1 MNGDWTGVMTISGIR
16 PYAGFYEY
24 NSIKAN
30 ELRAEQ
36 IAATQKASSV
46 EAEEVSTE
54 TQSAAVQMPAPE
66 QNFTAFDYA
75 QNYRSDETY
84 ELKGKDSDLASLD
97 MQKAISD
104 LDKDQVLQQ
113 YQFFVGENIE
123 QSGIRQITATDTA
136 KVRNVENFNL

>member
-1 MNGDWTGVMTISGIR
+1 MTISGIR

-46 EAEEVSTE
+46 EAEEVSAE
-54 TQSAAVQMPAPE
+54 TQSATVQTPAPE

-75 QNYRSDETY
+75 QNYRADETY
-84 ELKGKDSDLASLD
+84 ELKGRDSDLASLD

-113 YQFFVGENIE
+113 YQFFVGDKD
-123 QSGIRQITATDTA
+123 SVTA
-136 KVRNVENFNL
+136 KMTIDPSERMIRREESFSL

>member
-54 TQSAAVQMPAPE
+54 TQSAAVQTPAPE

-113 YQFFVGENIE
+113 YQFFVGDPQGREFLFITNDRKDLNYVRISL
-123 QSGIRQITATDTA
+123 SG
-136 KVRNVENFNL
+136 

>member
-1 MNGDWTGVMTISGIR
+1 MTISGIR

-54 TQSAAVQMPAPE
+54 TQSAAVQTPIPE

-113 YQFFVGENIE
+113 YQFFVGDKD
-123 QSGIRQITATDTA
+123 SVTA
-136 KVRNVENFNL
+136 KMTIDPLERMIRREESFYL

>member
-66 QNFTAFDYA
+66 QNFTSFDYA

-113 YQFFVGENIE
+113 YQFFVGDKD
-123 QSGIRQITATDTA
+123 SVTA
-136 KVRNVENFNL
+136 KMTIDPLERMIRREESFYL

>member
-54 TQSAAVQMPAPE
+54 TQSAAVQTPAPE

-75 QNYRSDETY
+75 QNYRSDETH
-84 ELKGKDSDLASLD
+84 ELKGRDSDLASLD

-113 YQFFVGENIE
+113 YQFFVGDKDNV
-123 QSGIRQITATDTA
+123 TA
-136 KVRNVENFNL
+136 KMTIDSSERIVRREESFSL

>member
-54 TQSAAVQMPAPE
+54 TQSAAVQTPAPE

-113 YQFFVGENIE
+113 YQFFVGDKD
-123 QSGIRQITATDTA
+123 SVTA
-136 KVRNVENFNL
+136 KMTIDPLARMIRREESFYL

>member
-1 MNGDWTGVMTISGIR
+1 MTISGIR

-54 TQSAAVQMPAPE
+54 TQGATVQTPAPE

-75 QNYRSDETY
+75 QNYRSDETH

-113 YQFFVGENIE
+113 YQFFVGDKDSVNAKMTIDPSERM
-123 QSGIRQITATDTA
+123 IR
-136 KVRNVENFNL
+136 REESFSL

>member
-46 EAEEVSTE
+46 EAEEVSAE
-54 TQSAAVQMPAPE
+54 TQSAAVQTPALE

-75 QNYRSDETY
+75 QNYRADETH
-84 ELKGKDSDLASLD
+84 ELKGRDSDLASLD

-113 YQFFVGENIE
+113 YQFFVGDKD
-123 QSGIRQITATDTA
+123 SVTA
-136 KVRNVENFNL
+136 KMTIDPSERMIRREESFSL

>member
-36 IAATQKASSV
+36 IAATQEASSV
-46 EAEEVSTE
+46 EAEEVSAE
-54 TQSAAVQMPAPE
+54 TQSATVQTPAPE

-75 QNYRSDETY
+75 QNYRADETY
-84 ELKGKDSDLASLD
+84 ELKGRDSDLASLD

-113 YQFFVGENIE
+113 YQFFVGDKD
-123 QSGIRQITATDTA
+123 SVTA
-136 KVRNVENFNL
+136 KMTIDPSERMIRREESFTL

>member
-1 MNGDWTGVMTISGIR
+1 MTISGIR

-54 TQSAAVQMPAPE
+54 TQGATVQTPAPE

-75 QNYRSDETY
+75 QNYRSDETH
-84 ELKGKDSDLASLD
+84 ELKGRDSDLASLD

-113 YQFFVGENIE
+113 YQFFVGDKD
-123 QSGIRQITATDTA
+123 SVTA
-136 KVRNVENFNL
+136 KMTIDPSDRIIRREESFTL

>member
-36 IAATQKASSV
+36 IAATQKAPSV

-54 TQSAAVQMPAPE
+54 TQSATVQTPAPE

-113 YQFFVGENIE
+113 YQFFVGES
-123 QSGIRQITATDTA
+123 QGS
-136 KVRNVENFNL
+136 VRAAAETGAASVRAMENFSL

>member
-1 MNGDWTGVMTISGIR
+1 MTISGIR

-36 IAATQKASSV
+36 IAATQKAPSV
-46 EAEEVSTE
+46 EAEEVSAE
-54 TQSAAVQMPAPE
+54 TQSAAVQTPSPE
-66 QNFTAFDYA
+66 QSFTAFDYA
-75 QNYRSDETY
+75 QNYRADETH

-113 YQFFVGENIE
+113 YQFFVGDKD
-123 QSGIRQITATDTA
+123 GVTA
-136 KVRNVENFNL
+136 KMTIDPSERMIRREESFSL

>member
-54 TQSAAVQMPAPE
+54 TQSAAVQTPAPE

-113 YQFFVGENIE
+113 YQFFVGDKD
-123 QSGIRQITATDTA
+123 SVTA
-136 KVRNVENFNL
+136 KMTIDPLERMIRRVESFYL

>member
-1 MNGDWTGVMTISGIR
+1 MTISGIR

-36 IAATQKASSV
+36 IAATQKAPSV

-54 TQSAAVQMPAPE
+54 TQSATVQTPAPE

-113 YQFFVGENIE
+113 YQFFVGDKD
-123 QSGIRQITATDTA
+123 SVTA
-136 KVRNVENFNL
+136 KMTIDPSERMIRREESFSL

>member
-54 TQSAAVQMPAPE
+54 TQSAAVQTPIPE

-75 QNYRSDETY
+75 QNYRSDET
-84 ELKGKDSDLASLD
+84 
-97 MQKAISD
+97 
-104 LDKDQVLQQ
+104 
-113 YQFFVGENIE
+113 
-123 QSGIRQITATDTA
+123 
-136 KVRNVENFNL
+136 

>member
-1 MNGDWTGVMTISGIR
+1 MNGDCTGVMTISGIR

-54 TQSAAVQMPAPE
+54 TQSAAVQTPAPE

-113 YQFFVGENIE
+113 YQFFVGDKD
-123 QSGIRQITATDTA
+123 SVTA
-136 KVRNVENFNL
+136 KMTIDPLERMIRREESFYL

>member
-54 TQSAAVQMPAPE
+54 TQSATVQTPAPE

-75 QNYRSDETY
+75 QNYRADETH
-84 ELKGKDSDLASLD
+84 ELKGKDCDLASLD

-113 YQFFVGENIE
+113 YQFFVGDKD
-123 QSGIRQITATDTA
+123 SVTA
-136 KVRNVENFNL
+136 KMTIDPSERMIRREESFSL

>member
-54 TQSAAVQMPAPE
+54 TQSAAVQTPAPE

-104 LDKDQVLQQ
+104 LDKDQVRQQ
-113 YQFFVGENIE
+113 YQFFVGDKD
-123 QSGIRQITATDTA
+123 SVTA
-136 KVRNVENFNL
+136 KMTIDPLERMIRREESFYL

>member
-54 TQSAAVQMPAPE
+54 TQSAAVQTPIPE

-97 MQKAISD
+97 MRKAISD
-104 LDKDQVLQQ
+104 LNKDQVLQQ
-113 YQFFVGENIE
+113 YQFFVGDKD
-123 QSGIRQITATDTA
+123 SVTA
-136 KVRNVENFNL
+136 KMTIDPLERMIRREESFYL

>member
-36 IAATQKASSV
+36 IAATQEASSV

-54 TQSAAVQMPAPE
+54 TQSAAIQTPAPE

-84 ELKGKDSDLASLD
+84 ELKGKDCDLASLD

-104 LDKDQVLQQ
+104 LDKNQVLQQ
-113 YQFFVGENIE
+113 YQLFVGDKD
-123 QSGIRQITATDTA
+123 SVTA
-136 KVRNVENFNL
+136 KMTIDPLERMIRREESFTL

>member
-36 IAATQKASSV
+36 IAATQEASSV

-54 TQSAAVQMPAPE
+54 TQSAAIQTPAPE

-75 QNYRSDETY
+75 QNYRSDGTY
-84 ELKGKDSDLASLD
+84 ELKGKDCDLASLD

-113 YQFFVGENIE
+113 YQFFVGDKD
-123 QSGIRQITATDTA
+123 SVTA
-136 KVRNVENFNL
+136 KMTIDPLERMIRREESFTL

>member
-1 MNGDWTGVMTISGIR
+1 MTISGIR

-46 EAEEVSTE
+46 EAEGVSTE
-54 TQSAAVQMPAPE
+54 TQSATVQTPAPK

-75 QNYRSDETY
+75 QNYRSDETH
-84 ELKGKDSDLASLD
+84 ELKGRDSDLASLD

-113 YQFFVGENIE
+113 YQFFVGDKD
-123 QSGIRQITATDTA
+123 SVTA
-136 KVRNVENFNL
+136 KMTIDPSERMIRREESFSL

>member
-54 TQSAAVQMPAPE
+54 TQSAAVQTPAPE

-113 YQFFVGENIE
+113 YQFFVGDKD
-123 QSGIRQITATDTA
+123 SVTA
-136 KVRNVENFNL
+136 KMTIDPLECMICREESFYL

>member
-36 IAATQKASSV
+36 IAATQEASSV

-54 TQSAAVQMPAPE
+54 TQSAAIQTPAPE
-66 QNFTAFDYA
+66 QNITAFDYA

-113 YQFFVGENIE
+113 YQFFVGDKD
-123 QSGIRQITATDTA
+123 SVTA
-136 KVRNVENFNL
+136 KMTIDPLERMIRREESFTL

>member
-54 TQSAAVQMPAPE
+54 TQGATVQTPAPE

-75 QNYRSDETY
+75 QNYRSDETH

-104 LDKDQVLQQ
+104 LDQDQVLQQ
-113 YQFFVGENIE
+113 YQFFVGDKDSVNAKMTIE
-123 QSGIRQITATDTA
+123 PSERMIR
-136 KVRNVENFNL
+136 REESFSL

>member
-54 TQSAAVQMPAPE
+54 TQGATVQTPAPE

-75 QNYRSDETY
+75 QNYRSDETH

-113 YQFFVGENIE
+113 YQLFVGDKDSVNAKMTIE
-123 QSGIRQITATDTA
+123 PSERMIR
-136 KVRNVENFNL
+136 REESFSL

>member
-1 MNGDWTGVMTISGIR
+1 MTISGIR

-54 TQSAAVQMPAPE
+54 TQGATVQTPAPE

-75 QNYRSDETY
+75 QNYRSDETH

-113 YQFFVGENIE
+113 YQFFVGDKDSVNAKMTIE
-123 QSGIRQITATDTA
+123 PSERMIR
-136 KVRNVENFNL
+136 REESFSL

>member
-54 TQSAAVQMPAPE
+54 TQGAMVQTPAPE

-75 QNYRSDETY
+75 QNYRSDETH

-113 YQFFVGENIE
+113 YQFFVGDKDSVNAKMTIE
-123 QSGIRQITATDTA
+123 PSERMIR
-136 KVRNVENFNL
+136 REESFSL

>member
-36 IAATQKASSV
+36 IAATQEASSV

-54 TQSAAVQMPAPE
+54 TQSAAVQTPAPE

-84 ELKGKDSDLASLD
+84 ELKGKDCDLASLD

-113 YQFFVGENIE
+113 YQFFVGDKD
-123 QSGIRQITATDTA
+123 SVTA
-136 KVRNVENFNL
+136 KMTIDPLERMIRREESFTL